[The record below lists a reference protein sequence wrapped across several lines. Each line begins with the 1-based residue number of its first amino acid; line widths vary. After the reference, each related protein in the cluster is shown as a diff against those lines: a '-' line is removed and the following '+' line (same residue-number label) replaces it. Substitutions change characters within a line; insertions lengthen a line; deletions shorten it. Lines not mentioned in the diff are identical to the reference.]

1 MTSLPE
7 DFAKAHS
14 TELTRALDHESA
26 VVSVR
31 VNPEKPY
38 EHNYTDSVAWCNDGF
53 YLLDRPVF
61 TLDPA
66 FAAGSYYVQE
76 AGSMFVGWVATRL
89 DLPSQPAV
97 LDLCAAP
104 GGKSTHL
111 SSIIGAR
118 GVLVSNE
125 TISSRA
131 GVLTQNIQKWGV
143 GNTVVTSADA
153 ASFGAMGAAFD
164 LVVVDAPCSGEGMF
178 RKDETARLEW
188 SADSVNKCAARQR
201 RILADVWP
209 ALREGGYIIYST
221 CTFNEHENERNAEWI
236 VRELGAEKVE
246 FEDLPVGVSANASM
260 GYNFYPHLVRS
271 EGFYLV
277 VLRKTAP
284 ATGLSARGVPKNPP
298 PLSDKYTR
306 VPMFTV
312 EQNGSL
318 YAYSS
323 AVWRMVEALRARRVY
338 MLYAGTE
345 LGVEIRGELKP
356 AHTLA
361 LSVFRRDD
369 LFSCTEL
376 DLHHAQEYLRRG
388 TLDPTLFAQGLN
400 LIFYSGLSLGFAK
413 RIGSRLN
420 NNYPQNWR
428 IVHL

>member
-14 TELTRALDHESA
+14 TELIRALDHNRA

-31 VNPEKPY
+31 VNPVKPY
-38 EHNYTDSVAWCNDGF
+38 KHNYTDAVAWCNDGF

-61 TLDPA
+61 TLDPV
-66 FAAGSYYVQE
+66 FAAGGYYVQE
-76 AGSMFVGWVATRL
+76 AGSMFVGWVAQRL
-89 DLPSQPAV
+89 DLPREARV

-111 SSIIGAR
+111 SSVIGAG

-131 GVLTQNIQKWGV
+131 GVLAQNIQKWGT
-143 GNTVVTSADA
+143 GNVVVTSADA
-153 ASFGAMGAAFD
+153 ASFGAMGAMFD

-178 RKDETARLEW
+178 RKDDTARREW
-188 SADSVNKCAARQR
+188 SSAGVEKCAARQR
-201 RILADVWP
+201 RIVADVW
-209 ALREGGYIIYST
+209 ASLREGGYIIYST

-236 VRELGAEKVE
+236 ARELGADKVE

-271 EGFYLV
+271 EGFYAA
-277 VLRKTAP
+277 VLRKTTSEAEF
-284 ATGLSARGVPKNPP
+284 SPKLPKKSPP
-298 PLSDKYTR
+298 VSEKYTR
-306 VPMFTV
+306 SPIFIVD
-312 EQNGSL
+312 QNGSL
-318 YAYSS
+318 YGYSS
-323 AVWRMVEALRARRVY
+323 SVWRMVEALRARRVY

-345 LGVEIRGELKP
+345 LGAEIRGELKP
-356 AHTLA
+356 SHALA
-361 LSVFRRDD
+361 LSILRRDD
-369 LFSCTEL
+369 MFVHTEL
-376 DLHHAQEYLRRG
+376 DLQQAQEYLRRG
-388 TLDPTLFAQGLN
+388 ALDPSLFAEGLN
-400 LIFYSGLSLGFAK
+400 LVFFSGLALGFAK
-413 RIGSRLN
+413 RIGGRVN

>member
-7 DFAKAHS
+7 DFAKAHP
-14 TELTRALDHESA
+14 TELIRALDHESA

-31 VNPEKPY
+31 VNSEKLY
-38 EHNYTDSVAWCNDGF
+38 EHNYTDGVAWCTDGF
-53 YLLDRPVF
+53 YLPDRPVF

-66 FAAGSYYVQE
+66 FAAGAYYVQE

-111 SSIIGAR
+111 SSIIGAH

-143 GNTVVTSADA
+143 GNTVTTSADA
-153 ASFGAMGAAFD
+153 ASFGALGAAFD

-178 RKDETARLEW
+178 RKDETARSEW

-201 RILADVWP
+201 RIVADVWP

-236 VRELGAEKVE
+236 ARELGADKVE
-246 FEDLPVGVSANASM
+246 FEYLPVGVSANTSM

-271 EGFYLV
+271 EGFYLA

-284 ATGLSARGVPKNPP
+284 ATGFSAKLSKKLP

-306 VPMFTV
+306 VPMLTV

-323 AVWRMVEALRARRVY
+323 AVWRMVEALRARRIY

-345 LGVEIRGELKP
+345 LGVDIRGELKP
-356 AHTLA
+356 AHALA
-361 LSVFRRDD
+361 LSVQRRDD
-369 LFSCTEL
+369 LFARTEL
-376 DLHHAQEYLRRG
+376 DLHQAQQYLRRG
-388 TLDPTLFAQGLN
+388 TPDPSLFVQGLN
-400 LIFYSGLSLGFAK
+400 LVLYNGLSLGFAK